1 MEINDILTLL
11 HAVSESNIT
20 NFEYQEGSTRLSF
33 QAGGKEIATQ
43 VHVNEHGIER
53 QTTTLEPVK
62 DVVETGHVITSPM
75 VGTFY
80 SAPGEDSSPFI
91 KVGDTI
97 KKGQVIGIVEAM
109 KLMNEIESP
118 YEGVVD
124 EILVENGDMIGFEQP
139 LVRIR

>member
-1 MEINDILTLL
+1 MEVKDILTLL
-11 HAVSESNIT
+11 HAVSDSNIT
-20 NFEYQEGSTRLSF
+20 NFEYQEGDTKLSF
-33 QAGGKEIATQ
+33 QVGRKEAVEIHASEQ
-43 VHVNEHGIER
+43 GIEH
-53 QTTTLEPVK
+53 QVITKEPVK
-62 DVVETGHVITSPM
+62 DTLESSHVITSPM

-124 EILVENGDMIGFEQP
+124 EILVENGAMIGFEQP
-139 LVRIR
+139 LIRIR